1 VHDTF
6 SFPEAK
12 AGRLGDAESG
22 YGVALQTDADKTA
35 QVETVKGDSNVK
47 SDVNVFEDV
56 SRRGWA
62 NATMTVARVKR
73 FESSHKCRC
82 KLK

>member
-22 YGVALQTDADKTA
+22 YGVALQTYADTTV
-35 QVETVKGDSNVK
+35 QVEAVKGDLNVK
-47 SDVNVFEDV
+47 SDVNMFEDV
-56 SRRGWA
+56 GRGWA
-62 NATMTVARVKR
+62 NGRMYVVW
-73 FESSHKCRC
+73 
-82 KLK
+82 